1 MRARFRRAEHCV
13 PACIAAAFSAVALG
27 GILLHLAISSAAGGS
42 GWLTTAALA
51 AVAAGA
57 ASLAGARR
65 QYEKSSPQS
74 ATPDTRKPGG
84 AAFSPGT
91 PSANEAPAEAPEKT
105 PDQAKTLRDL
115 IFFAAAGRKLGH
127 ETNNFVNNIHMAL
140 HGLKN
145 ETMSKRGDHVLK
157 LLASESAR
165 MKAYTRQYS
174 QLFRAVAV
182 TKKKEDTEAILREAI
197 TRSQRNNRQVSFE
210 ALFSWDPGKARAPI
224 HPGLMAEALFRLMN
238 VSARL
243 PKGGA
248 AVRIH
253 GKIKDDHIIVTTT
266 HPGLSAVAPNEIDL
280 FEPFDS
286 TGQLSDL
293 FAIRTIVEAHGG
305 DFSVRETPEGEIAL
319 EISLPPAGQ

>member
-27 GILLHLAISSAAGGS
+27 GILMHLAISSASGGS
-42 GWLTTAALA
+42 GWLTAAALA
-51 AVAAGA
+51 AIAAGA
-57 ASLAGARR
+57 ASVAGARR

-84 AAFSPGT
+84 AAFLCGT
-91 PSANEAPAEAPEKT
+91 PSANEAPAEAPKKT
-105 PDQAKTLRDL
+105 TDQIKTLREL
-115 IFFAAAGRKLGH
+115 IFFGAAGRKLGH

-140 HGLKN
+140 HSLKN

-157 LLASESAR
+157 LLTSETAR
-165 MKAYTRQYS
+165 MKGYVQQYS
-174 QLFRAVAV
+174 QLFRAVDF
-182 TKKKEDTEAILREAI
+182 TKEKEDTEAILREAI

-210 ALFSWDPGKARAPI
+210 ALFSWDPGKAWTSI
-224 HPGLMAEALFRLMN
+224 HPGLMAEAFFRLMN
-238 VSARL
+238 VTARL

-248 AVRIH
+248 DVRIH

-266 HPGLSAVAPNEIDL
+266 HPGLSAVTPNEMDL

-305 DFSVRETPEGEIAL
+305 DFAIRETSEGEVAL
-319 EISLPPAGQ
+319 EISLPPAGK